1 MRSLRLGVAMATFAL
16 LQAPLL
22 PGAAHAQTAPAA
34 KSGAKP
40 AAPAAAGPAPASVPQ
55 GDPVVAK
62 VNGAE
67 IHLSD
72 LSALAQTLPD
82 EARNLPPAQLYPQLL
97 DQAIDGK
104 ALVVMARKQ
113 NLDRDPQVSRSMAV
127 ASERALQSALIAKEV
142 GPSITEEQIKAKYD
156 KDIAG
161 KPGEEEVHARH
172 ILVASEDQAKKII
185 EQLKNGADF
194 ATLAKANSTDP
205 GAAQGGDLGF
215 FKATDMLPEFSV
227 AAFALKPGEFTQTPV
242 QTRYGWHVIKVEEL
256 RNAAAPTFEQ
266 AHDQLRQQMISDGI
280 NKVLAQARTQV
291 KVERF
296 NPDGSAVKATDSAT
310 PPPAPAP
317 AKK

>member
-1 MRSLRLGVAMATFAL
+1 MRSLRLGVALATFAL
-16 LQAPLL
+16 LQAPPLS
-22 PGAAHAQTAPAA
+22 GAAHAQTAPAKPGA
-34 KSGAKP
+34 APAKP
-40 AAPAAAGPAPASVPQ
+40 AAPAAATPAAPS
-55 GDPVVAK
+55 DPVVGK
-62 VNGAE
+62 VNGME

-72 LSALAQTLPD
+72 LSALAQTLPE
-82 EARNLPPAQLYPQLL
+82 EARNLPPAQLYPSLL

-113 NLDRDPQVSRSMAV
+113 SLDRDPAVSRSMAM
-127 ASERALQSALIAKEV
+127 ASERALQSALIAREV
-142 GPSITEEQIKAKYD
+142 GPTISEDAIKAKYD

-172 ILVASEDQAKKII
+172 ILVATEDQAKKLI
-185 EQLKNGADF
+185 EQLKGGADF

-215 FKATDMLPEFSV
+215 FKASDMLPEFSV

-242 QTRYGWHVIKVEEL
+242 QTRYGWHIIKVEER
-256 RNAAAPTFEQ
+256 RNSAAPSFEQ
-266 AHDQLRQQMISDGI
+266 VHDELRQQMISDGI

-296 NPDGSAVKATDSAT
+296 NPDGSVPKATDTAT
-310 PPPAPAP
+310 PPPP